1 MKHMFV
7 QDNFALTFPKTDTIV
22 LFREKFPKG
31 FIWNNCFL
39 TAEGLGYSR
48 TSNKMIELEYLL
60 SDNVKNSPSVN
71 LADCEIKQ
79 VGALTFLPEVS
90 LIYDKN
96 LYDIIERPYYV
107 APNEVGGTMPIV
119 RLGKRDFIW
128 LNKEECEKGQE
139 NYMTCISCN
148 PWPMFS
154 SPTEFLKEQNERFAK
169 NLGKNEDLQKSLYH
183 HVLHSKIEFNIDE
196 ETYEDDLFIDTD
208 YSSRSIELGWHATP
222 KDQISTLFKQLENNE
237 ITIEKFKNNCA
248 NLMAAA
254 KEAPDF
260 FSVNEMMEIT
270 DFFKNEMQAHKERK
284 AQKVAEEQKKREAA
298 ENDFL
303 NVLEEIE

>member
-22 LFREKFPKG
+22 SFREKFPKA
-31 FIWNNCFL
+31 FVWTSSFL
-39 TAEGLGYSR
+39 TAEGLEYRSTNNTVHG
-48 TSNKMIELEYLL
+48 LEYLL
-60 SDNVKNSPSVN
+60 SDNAKNAPSVN

-79 VGALTFLPEVS
+79 KGLEFLPEVS

-96 LYDIIERPYYV
+96 LYDIIEKPYYV
-107 APNEVGGTMPIV
+107 APNKIEGTMPIV

-139 NYMTCISCN
+139 NYMRCIACN
-148 PWPMFS
+148 PKPMFS
-154 SPTEFLKEQNERFAK
+154 SPTELLKKENEMFAK

-183 HVLHSKIEFNIDE
+183 HVQHSKIEFNVDE
-196 ETYEDDLFIDTD
+196 NTYEDNVFIDPD

-237 ITIEKFKNNCA
+237 ITIEKFKNDCA

-254 KEAPDF
+254 KESPDF